1 MEFFQVKRL
10 SETAKIPKR
19 GSQHAAGYDLYAD
32 ENTFVPAMQCEMTYV
47 NGLQQYKVYAGSK
60 LVSTN
65 IAISIPHGYYA
76 RGASR
81 SGLAVKNSIEV
92 GAGVIDSDYRGEVKV
107 LLRNHGASSFE
118 IKQGDRIAQLIIE
131 KIITPD
137 PMEVEELSDT
147 LRGAGGFGST
157 GVALDPA
164 NVESFSGGLD
174 LSENFPQFNPDGT
187 PSQWAFLYEPP
198 KVVQSVGHHIDQVK
212 QSCKVCM
219 ACRKIINPQNHQSE
233 TMCPECGRKDTCI
246 TYGT

>member
-10 SETAKIPKR
+10 SQTAKIPKR

-32 ENTFVPAMQCEMTYV
+32 ENTFVPAMQCEITYV
-47 NGLQQYKVYAGSK
+47 NGLQQYKVSAGSK

-137 PMEVEELSDT
+137 PMEVKELSDT

-164 NVESFSGGLD
+164 NVESKKFEPINFDDMFSGGLD

-187 PSQWAFLYEPP
+187 PSQWAFLYAPA
-198 KVVQSVGHHIDQVK
+198 KVVQSIGQHIDQVK
-212 QSCKVCM
+212 QPK
-219 ACRKIINPQNHQSE
+219 
-233 TMCPECGRKDTCI
+233 T
-246 TYGT
+246 